1 LESNKEQDRILQELP
16 FMRTI
21 ITGGTGLIGR
31 ALAKSLTSDGHEVI
45 ILSRAPERATNLPD
59 GARAER
65 WDARTADGWGAL
77 VDGANAIVNL
87 AGESLAGEGFFPS
100 RWTPERR
107 RRILESRVNAGQA
120 VVQAVQS
127 ASQKPDVVIQASA
140 IGYYGPHDEE
150 ELTEESPP
158 GDDFLAKVVIDW
170 EAATEPVASM
180 SVRHVPIRTGLLLDK
195 NEGALPRLLL
205 PFRLFAGGPMG
216 NGRQWNSWIH
226 ITDLVRA
233 IRFLIENEDARGP
246 FNLTAPNPVT
256 NAQLGRTIGRVMR
269 RPYYMPVPGPALRA
283 AFGEVTTVVL
293 DGQRVLPRKLTG
305 LGFEFKF
312 PQAEDALRN
321 ILGVNGA
328 RVG

>member
-1 LESNKEQDRILQELP
+1 MRI
-16 FMRTI
+16 I

-31 ALAKSLTSDGHEVI
+31 ALADNLTSKGHEVI
-45 ILSRAPERATNLPD
+45 VLSRAPERATNLPA
-59 GARAER
+59 GVRVER

-77 VDGANAIVNL
+77 VDGTNAIVNL

-100 RWTPERR
+100 RWAPERR
-107 RRILESRVNAGQA
+107 RRILESRVNAGQS

-150 ELTEESPP
+150 ELREESPP

-180 SVRHVPIRTGLLLDK
+180 GVRHVPIRTGLLLSKDG
-195 NEGALPRLLL
+195 GALPRLLL
-205 PFRLFAGGPMG
+205 PFKLFAGGPMG
-216 NGRQWNSWIH
+216 SGRQWNSWIH
-226 ITDLVRA
+226 MTDMVRA
-233 IRFLIENEDARGP
+233 VRFLIENTDARGP
-246 FNLTAPNPVT
+246 FNLVAPNPVT

-283 AFGEVTTVVL
+283 AFGEVSTVVL
-293 DGQRVLPRKLTG
+293 DGQRVMPRHLAE
-305 LGFEFKF
+305 LGFQFKF
-312 PQAEDALRN
+312 PEAEEALRD
-321 ILGVNGA
+321 ILGENG
-328 RVG
+328 RRSLPT